1 MSFCCFWPQ
10 ATSKQLR
17 KQSSIITV
25 LCWFLVSLVCFE
37 ISTNCCLLALAT
49 GQTRARHSFW
59 AMQKEAGAAAASE
72 RLRVF
77 QRSVECAPHV
87 PRPQTMFSCT
97 CRVDY
102 PNLNQSRL
110 ASHSTIQVPQ
120 IPRFGY
126 VPVRPPVSRFTVNK
140 KAPLLCVSFHLTRKP
155 NYCPSQITRYRPN
168 FAAAARA
175 VRTRPALPPRHGP
188 LRSHA
193 RRGSSSAQGEEAR
206 QGNHALKTIGHVP
219 PEEDRPEQSDKN
231 AMGH

>member
-110 ASHSTIQVPQ
+110 ASHSTIQVPLYHKFRDLVMY
-120 IPRFGY
+120 PY
-126 VPVRPPVSRFTVNK
+126 VPLCLVSLLTRRPLTVCLVSLNK
-140 KAPLLCVSFHLTRKP
+140 KAQLPVLSFHKLSPKFR
-155 NYCPSQITRYRPN
+155 RRR
-168 FAAAARA
+168 AR
-175 VRTRPALPPRHGP
+175 RQNPPRSP
-188 LRSHA
+188 TPA
-193 RRGSSSAQGEEAR
+193 RPTTKSCA
-206 QGNHALKTIGHVP
+206 
-219 PEEDRPEQSDKN
+219 
-231 AMGH
+231 